1 MIKDKKLSCTN
12 LKKTLSLS
20 GGCCKPELQGGLA
33 LSKETQ
39 GQSVPPCIAFTSKS
53 HKLNTRLYFK
63 SVPKRHCGTFCLYL
77 SIPSPFVTITEDGD
91 TPLDLIHPK
100 PHGSSTFLTMFIDIL
115 MGSPLINTW
124 IKTNYLLPWPH
135 VKNAQKSALSSHS
148 RSISTFSMTPC
159 VLVIYW
165 E

>member
-12 LKKTLSLS
+12 LKKPPSQS

-53 HKLNTRLYFK
+53 STQDCTLSQYPKGTVEP
-63 SVPKRHCGTFCLYL
+63 SVCTWVFLL
-77 SIPSPFVTITEDGD
+77 
-91 TPLDLIHPK
+91 PLLQSQK
-100 PHGSSTFLTMFIDIL
+100 METPHGSSTFLTTFIDIL
-115 MGSPLINTW
+115 MGPPLINTW
-124 IKTNYLLPWPH
+124 IKTNYLLSWPH

-148 RSISTFSMTPC
+148 RSISTFSITPC
-159 VLVIYW
+159 VLVIY
-165 E
+165 